1 MSETAMLD
9 TTASDTTTP
18 DTGNLTELENRR
30 REFGEQ
36 LIGAGLLV
44 PTGIDGLYG
53 RGGDFESII
62 DGIDRAVAASA
73 ASAYPTPPKVLRFPP
88 VFPRTNFEKTD
99 YIASFPNLT
108 GAISTFT
115 GDNKAHRALLADRES
130 GVDWDGHLESAGTM
144 LVSAACHPAYAGLS
158 GVLAEPVLLD
168 IYGYCFRHEPSVDP
182 ARMQAFRMH
191 EYVYVGTPDGA
202 REHRNAWVQ
211 RGLAVLADLGL
222 DASAVAANDP
232 FFGRAGRMLAA
243 NQREENLKTEL
254 VIDLYGGL
262 CEPTAVVSANCHQEH
277 FGENFAITTSDG
289 AVAHSACVGFG
300 MERIALA
307 LLRTHGLEIDDW
319 PVAVRT
325 ALALPVP

>member
-1 MSETAMLD
+1 MLD
-9 TTASDTTTP
+9 TTASETATRDNRP
-18 DTGNLTELENRR
+18 TELDDRR

-36 LIGAGLLV
+36 LIAAGLLV

-53 RGGDFESII
+53 RGGDFEAVI
-62 DGIDRAVAASA
+62 DGIDHAVRSAA
-73 ASAYPTPPKVLRFPP
+73 ASAYPTAPRVLRFPP
-88 VFPRTNFEKTD
+88 VFPRVNFEKTD

-144 LVSAACHPAYAGLS
+144 LVSAACHPAYAGLT

-168 IYGYCFRHEPSVDP
+168 VYGYCFRHEPSIDP

-191 EYVYVGTPDGA
+191 EYVYVGTPHGA
-202 REHRNAWVQ
+202 RDHREAWVE
-211 RGLAVLADLGL
+211 RGLAVLASLEL
-222 DASAVAANDP
+222 DAAAVAANDP

-254 VIDLYGGL
+254 VVDLYGGL
-262 CEPTAVVSANCHQEH
+262 GEPTAVVSANCHQEH
-277 FGENFAITTSDG
+277 FGENFAITTADG

-307 LLRTHGLEIDDW
+307 LLRTHGLEIGDW
-319 PVAVRT
+319 PAAVRT
-325 ALALPVP
+325 ALALPVR